1 LHPEPQRRLD
11 VRSVEQA
18 LVFAFASGGQ
28 RETLERLSLRSKL
41 EPSSFAPDCFAKD
54 LFVAEFVSL
63 CTSFSIDGRR
73 HQPQPGRLTRLLSHP
88 PAAPEIVEFRQR
100 ALRELLERR
109 ELRRAL
115 ESSYLRLHE
124 LFLLLESSDSGKHFD
139 PVARRLEILRATQ
152 RAIDTLADA
161 FPDVASGL
169 GRASAYAREVQR
181 SPAYE
186 NLRQLLDHEG
196 HLATVRVDVTL
207 AYDGHL
213 RGLEIVRAD
222 ENVQNRFY
230 VSPFTRLLTRIRLF
244 FRGYHLRQTEVLGR
258 LINSV
263 FDGVAPFLVDAVEL
277 WASLEFYLAA
287 LGFADLARSKDL
299 EVCLPRLSAVDG
311 GAEPPETPTDITGL
325 FNPFLLHEERP
336 PKSCDVTVAAS
347 GFVVLT
353 GPNSGG
359 KTRLLQAIG
368 LCQLPVPAKE
378 AALGFR
384 RGLFVSIVDEVSVDQ
399 REGRLGSEL
408 LRIRRLFESLCLGA
422 TVILDELCSGTN
434 PSEAEEI
441 FRLVLELLAELKPQV
456 FISTHFLHF
465 AERLRDE
472 GEVPGLSF
480 LQVELDAEQR
490 PTYRFVPGVA
500 STSLARMTAERLGVT
515 REALRSLVEAARREQ
530 TSRPDSPLPA
540 PPESAQARLG
550 GALK

>member
-1 LHPEPQRRLD
+1 M
-11 VRSVEQA
+11 A
-18 LVFAFASGGQ
+18 L
-28 RETLERLSLRSKL
+28 
-41 EPSSFAPDCFAKD
+41 
-54 LFVAEFVSL
+54 
-63 CTSFSIDGRR
+63 
-73 HQPQPGRLTRLLSHP
+73 
-88 PAAPEIVEFRQR
+88 FRQR
-100 ALRELLERR
+100 VLGELLERP

-115 ESSYLRLHE
+115 EGAYVKLRE
-124 LFLLLESSDSGKHFD
+124 LFALLESSDSGKHFD
-139 PVARRLEILRATQ
+139 PVARRLEILRATE
-152 RAIDTLADA
+152 RAIDTLAEA
-161 FPDVASGL
+161 FPGVSSGL
-169 GRASAYAREVQR
+169 SRASAYAREVQK

-196 HLATVRVDVTL
+196 HLATVRVDLTL
-207 AYDGHL
+207 AYNGHL
-213 RGLEIVRAD
+213 RGLEIVRSD
-222 ENVQNRFY
+222 ENASNRFY
-230 VSPFTRLLTRIRLF
+230 VSPLTRLLTRLRLF

-277 WASLEFYLAA
+277 WGALEFYLGA
-287 LGFADLARSKDL
+287 LGFADLARSKKL
-299 EVCLPRLSAVDG
+299 EVCLPELRLAGESAE
-311 GAEPPETPTDITGL
+311 APSSSSEITAL

-336 PKSCDVTVAAS
+336 PVSCDLRVEPSA
-347 GFVVLT
+347 FVILT

-368 LCQLPVPAKE
+368 LCQLLAQNGFVVPA
-378 AALGFR
+378 ARASLGFR

-408 LRIRRLFESLCLGA
+408 LRIRRLFESLCMGA

-441 FRLVLELLAELKPQV
+441 FRLVLELLAEIKPQV

-472 GEVPGLSF
+472 AEVPGLSF

-490 PTYRFVPGVA
+490 PTYRFLPGVA

-530 TSRPDSPLPA
+530 MSHADSPLPA

-550 GALK
+550 SSLK